1 MLKAEL
7 ENPGEAQAAP
17 GWRIKLGFAFFIYG
31 LIGNPLLIAI
41 LTLIGGTKF
50 AAILGGLLVFGEV
63 MLVAGAAIAGK
74 PGYAYIKATVFG
86 FIKKFGLP
94 QKVSKIRYRFGLLIF
109 LIPVAFGWALPYLVE
124 HIPWY
129 LTHPTLY
136 AIIGDVMLVIGLFVL
151 GGDFWDKLRSLF
163 VHEAK
168 VIFPAK

>member
-1 MLKAEL
+1 MSKTEL
-7 ENPGEAQAAP
+7 EHPSEAQAAP
-17 GWRIKLGFAFFIYG
+17 GWRINVGLAFFIYG
-31 LIGNPLLIAI
+31 LIVNPLLIAI
-41 LTLIGGTKF
+41 LTLIGGTRF
-50 AAILGGLLVFGEV
+50 AVISGGLLVVGEV

-74 PGYAYIKATVFG
+74 QGYAYVKATVFG
-86 FIKKFGLP
+86 FFKKLGPP

-109 LIPVAFGWALPYLVE
+109 LIPVAFGWALPYLAK

-129 LTHPTLY
+129 LTHPSIY
-136 AIIGDVMLVIGLFVL
+136 AIIGDIIVVIGLFVL